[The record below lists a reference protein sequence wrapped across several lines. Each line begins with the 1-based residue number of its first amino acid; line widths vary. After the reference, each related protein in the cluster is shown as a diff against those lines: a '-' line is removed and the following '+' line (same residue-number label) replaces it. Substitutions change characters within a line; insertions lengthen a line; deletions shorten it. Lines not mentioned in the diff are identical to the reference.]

1 MKCIIIDDEPI
12 ARKGMQRLVDSHP
25 SLELAATFGSA
36 ESAGEWLAENS
47 ADLLFLDIE
56 MPGIS
61 GVEFART
68 LPEKCMVI
76 FTTAYSEY
84 AVDSY
89 EVEAVDYL
97 MKPIRK
103 ERFLKAVER
112 ALTFRSLIDSAETA
126 VGASAPESDFIIVR
140 AERKYLR
147 IRLDEI
153 LFVEGLK
160 DYVIIHLEGR
170 NVVTRMMVRGM
181 EEMLPKNRFLRVS
194 KSVIVNIDRVDS
206 FDSKDVTIG
215 NTELAIGLSYRD
227 EVIEILMKS

>member
-12 ARKGMQRLVDSHP
+12 ARKGMQRLVDAHP

-126 VGASAPESDFIIVR
+126 VGASAPEPDFIIVR

-160 DYVIIHLEGR
+160 DYVIIHLEDR

-181 EEMLPKNRFLRVS
+181 EEMLPKSRFLRVS
-194 KSVIVNIDRVDS
+194 RSVIVNIDRVDS
-206 FDSKDVTIG
+206 FDSKDVAIG
-215 NTELAIGLSYRD
+215 NTELAIGLNYRD
-227 EVIEILMKS
+227 EVIEKLMKS